1 MSVIHEFTFVCHHG
15 SPGTPDDFQYIS
27 QGLTQY
33 NWHAVDRYSGDKG
46 PSEGAHI
53 QMGYSWGSVNAI
65 KSAVLN
71 PEHTKAVILI
81 SPYMFVEKKMSPA
94 IKTILSLPIVGNIL
108 LSKMAPKSI
117 SKMILESSSPKE
129 VPESYRPCEQL
140 FSDPKILKPALF
152 EKDIPT
158 SRIINDL
165 KALKKLAIPVLLLR
179 GDSDKT
185 SGDNMQFHELAK
197 YLDYGEVIFA
207 EGGHALPW
215 THTQGVIDEIK
226 KFLSNFNQ

>member
-15 SPGTPDDFQYIS
+15 SPGTPEDFKFIS
-27 QGLTQY
+27 EGLSQY
-33 NWHAVDRYSGDKG
+33 NWHPVDRYSGDKG

-53 QMGYSWGSVNAI
+53 QIGYSWGSVSAINA
-65 KSAVLN
+65 AVKN

-81 SPYMFVEKKMSPA
+81 SPYMFVDKKMSPA
-94 IKTILSLPIVGNIL
+94 IKTILSLPILGNIL

-117 SKMILESSSPKE
+117 GKMIKDSSSPKE
-129 VPESYRPCEQL
+129 IPENYKPCEKL
-140 FSDPKILKPALF
+140 FSNPKILKPALF

-158 SRIINDL
+158 TNIIENL
-165 KALKKLAIPVLLLR
+165 KSLKKLAIPVLLLR

-185 SGDNMQFHELAK
+185 SGENKQFSELAK
-197 YLDYGEVIFA
+197 HLDVAEVIFT